1 MKINEK
7 NLLSFALTRPV
18 DLDGY
23 LLFKKEGKFQKRFF
37 VLKGNLL
44 FYFEKKGDK
53 ELLGLLLL
61 EGCTVELSSDESQ
74 PYCFQLTFITP
85 GENRSYY
92 LAADNQ
98 QQLEIWMKA
107 ITCASYEYVKIMVT
121 ELQRQLEEIDNRNKN
136 QLIKKETTLP
146 ERPPRQRQN
155 PFNKPQTAS
164 HSSTITTT
172 AEITKPSIFMPT
184 EFLETI
190 KDDESCLENL
200 QQEIGRALKE
210 DMRADQKLTVT

>member
-7 NLLSFALTRPV
+7 NLNSFALQRPV

-23 LLFKKEGKFQKRFF
+23 LLFKRDGKFQKRFF

-98 QQLEIWMKA
+98 QNLETWMKA

-136 QLIKKETTLP
+136 QQMIKNESTLP

-155 PFNKPQTAS
+155 PFNKP
-164 HSSTITTT
+164 STITT
-172 AEITKPSIFMPT
+172 AEITKQPPST
-184 EFLETI
+184 TTSASEFLETI
-190 KDDESCLENL
+190 KDEDSCLDNL
-200 QQEIGRALKE
+200 HHEIGKALRE
-210 DMRADQKLTVT
+210 DLQIFK